1 MEQERLQLILTNLYD
16 TEIAGKSENIQSRVE
31 GFVS

>member
-16 TEIAGKSENIQSRVE
+16 TEIAGKSENIRRSKQ
-31 GFVS
+31 G